1 MLKVTEMDTKERRH
15 ERIEVGV
22 ITDVIE
28 SGKVRVERYLPNGK
42 LEELDLFC
50 TAWDTAEPGRT
61 CIDFQRNYSGG
72 SSSCIRVVGYTP
84 EDIAKDF
91 LKDYMERSAIQ

>member
-1 MLKVTEMDTKERRH
+1 MLKVTKMDMKERMR
-15 ERIEVGV
+15 ERVETGV
-22 ITDVIE
+22 VTGVPQ
-28 SGKVRVERYLPNGK
+28 SGMVRIERYLPNGK

-72 SSSCIRVVGYTP
+72 SSSCVRVVGFTP